1 MSQAKQNILSRL
13 RSAKAQI
20 EDEPT
25 TPLEPRYILEN
36 AEDRAELLISKLQ
49 ENHAVVRQ
57 VDENNWQ
64 DAFIQILREEKVKHC
79 LLGQNLE
86 YQDKVIQSLK
96 DTNLNIQITRFD
108 CRYEKL
114 KETLFHD
121 IDISLTLAQGAI
133 ADTGTIILTPDE
145 NEPRTMSLIPPIH
158 AVLLRKKLIKDDLT
172 TIIEH
177 PPWKDKQAMPSNVL
191 FISSPS
197 KTADIQQTL
206 AYGAHGPKK
215 LIVLL
220 VN

>member
-13 RSAKAQI
+13 RSAKVQTS
-20 EDEPT
+20 DESNPSYK
-25 TPLEPRYILEN
+25 PRNTIKN
-36 AEDRAELLISKLQ
+36 AEDRTELLISKLK

-57 VDENNWQ
+57 VDENNWR
-64 DAFIQILREEKVKHC
+64 DAFIQVLIEEKAKHC

-86 YQDKVIQSLK
+86 YQDEVIQSLK

-158 AVLLRKKLIKDDLT
+158 VVLLRKKQIKDDLT

-177 PPWKDKQAMPSNVL
+177 PPWKDKQNMPSNIL